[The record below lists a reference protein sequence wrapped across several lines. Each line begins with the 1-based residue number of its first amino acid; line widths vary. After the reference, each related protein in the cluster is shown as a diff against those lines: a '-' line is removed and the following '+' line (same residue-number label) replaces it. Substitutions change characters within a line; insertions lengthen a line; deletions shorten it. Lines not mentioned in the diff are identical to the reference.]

1 MMVTP
6 GRPSWRSWTPAGY
19 SGQRQ
24 IVSSCCVHGPGTDD
38 PRAAAGPTT
47 LPDSRQ
53 NTPIAISDAMHQA
66 SGTAAAP
73 AAA

>member
-1 MMVTP
+1 MAP
-6 GRPSWRSWTPAGY
+6 GWPSWHSWTPAGY

-24 IVSSCCVHGPGTDD
+24 LVNSCCVHGPGADD
-38 PRAAAGPTT
+38 PRAAADPTT
-47 LPDSRQ
+47 LPDGRQ
-53 NTPIAISDAMHQA
+53 NTQIAASGAMLQA